1 MSPRG
6 LLGLLLLLLTSL
18 TPVTRGQDEVSEGT
32 EEVTPVEVQPEAEVQ
47 HEAEEVSDV
56 SPPVDPPAVGDGPPA
71 KEGHGAPHYP
81 CLGVP
86 GVPGVPGHNGVAGRD
101 GRDGRDGQTGERG
114 EPGVQGPAGPP
125 GPPGS
130 SGNPGVSARG
140 YPGHPQSSS
149 SLLTPGPP
157 PRSAFS
163 AGLGARAP
171 LPGTPISFT
180 KVLYNS
186 PPHFDPESGK
196 FTCVSPGLYLFSYQ
210 LTVYTS
216 HVKVGLYQ
224 NGRGMIFTYD
234 QFQPGDVDQAAATAL
249 LPLRAGD
256 QVWLEVFGGA
266 ENGGIYADNN
276 NDSMFSGILLYPE

>member
-1 MSPRG
+1 RDATSVSDPLEMSPRG

-47 HEAEEVSDV
+47 HEAEEVRDEMGSNRRDV
-56 SPPVDPPAVGDGPPA
+56 CVMGGVGDGPPA

-130 SGNPGVSARG
+130 SGNPG
-140 YPGHPQSSS
+140 
-149 SLLTPGPP
+149 
-157 PRSAFS
+157 
-163 AGLGARAP
+163 
-171 LPGTPISFT
+171 
-180 KVLYNS
+180 VLYNS